1 MMVQIL
7 KELVATRTGSQQ
19 QQVAVPEEKVD
30 QAANVPSR
38 DLSVLIAK
46 LDQQEKSL
54 LELKSLLEGFRSDKI
69 DQMEAPM
76 NVKEQ
81 LAQAIQEG
89 MSTFQEKIVH
99 CLTNAL
105 DKVGVLN
112 LRHCILL
119 VLGTD

>member
-1 MMVQIL
+1 M
-7 KELVATRTGSQQ
+7 
-19 QQVAVPEEKVD
+19 
-30 QAANVPSR
+30 
-38 DLSVLIAK
+38 LIAK

-69 DQMEAPM
+69 DQMQMEAPM

-89 MSTFQEKIVH
+89 MSTFQEKIAH